1 MSKKQP
7 VMSHDPLA
15 AFPATDEPVD
25 AAPPAESSVPA
36 RDGDAAAI
44 TLPVSMTI
52 ADVGELH
59 ESLSN
64 KLSEGQKLCL
74 DGSEVE
80 IADGAGM
87 QLLAAL
93 FKEAG
98 ERQLAVEWTQT
109 SDVLTSAAAQIGLS
123 EILKFQS
130 VQPSGQ
136 QA

>member
-15 AFPATDEPVD
+15 DFPAADESVD
-25 AAPPAESSVPA
+25 AVPPTASSVPA
-36 RDGDAAAI
+36 QDGDTVAI

-59 ESLSN
+59 ESLAGQFA
-64 KLSEGQKLCL
+64 EGQKLCL

-87 QLLAAL
+87 QLLVAL
-93 FKEAG
+93 FKDAG
-98 ERQLAVEWTQT
+98 EKQLTVEWTQT

-123 EILKFQS
+123 EILKLQS
-130 VQPSGQ
+130 VQRSGQ